1 MVISGLA
8 TIRPRCPFDSIIL
21 YTQQCHPE
29 RSEGS
34 AVAFESL
41 KAALIPSR
49 RPTARG
55 CKSQIAS
62 CKQNDLCEGQFL
74 VCFRR
79 IRFKSVKNSSRSKY
93 ESEGKAR
100 FADLCP
106 GAFRVRL
113 FAGFDTFGF
122 AFGIGD
128 GGGQVSL
135 ATGTFLIST
144 LAGGVGLVIAALG
157 SWTRWQGATVIA
169 LVSVIIVLPAAV
181 LYACQ
186 NGHAF
191 WMNTQLGMHFGL
203 WAWPSAILPPFLDVV
218 AAGLSWVRLRR

>member
-1 MVISGLA
+1 MTCAKVNFWFVSVEYVLKVLRIQAGANMNPKGKLVSLIYALVLFG
-8 TIRPRCPFDSIIL
+8 C
-21 YTQQCHPE
+21 
-29 RSEGS
+29 
-34 AVAFESL
+34 AF
-41 KAALIPSR
+41 
-49 RPTARG
+49 
-55 CKSQIAS
+55 
-62 CKQNDLCEGQFL
+62 
-74 VCFRR
+74 
-79 IRFKSVKNSSRSKY
+79 
-93 ESEGKAR
+93 
-100 FADLCP
+100 
-106 GAFRVRL
+106 